1 MYIKTVI
8 AHFNTLLILYM
19 NIFNKVTDVEDFIKY
34 SSLSFAMT

>member
-19 NIFNKVTDVEDFIKY
+19 NIFNKVADIEDFMKY
-34 SSLSFAMT
+34 LSL